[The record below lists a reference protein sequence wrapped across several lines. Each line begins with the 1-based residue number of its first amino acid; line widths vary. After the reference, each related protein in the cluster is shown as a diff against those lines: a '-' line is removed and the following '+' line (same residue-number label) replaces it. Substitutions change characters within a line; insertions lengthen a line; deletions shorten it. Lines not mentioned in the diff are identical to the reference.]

1 MKLKKRIAIGAMA
14 AVLAAAMLA
23 GCGGAPAKPS
33 TSTGGNHAG
42 TGGGSSSSSSS
53 SSTSTGDKKD
63 DTATPP
69 KEDGNKK
76 DDAQLETRTEKFF
89 SGKYVINKTKWMYVM
104 QRTHAWYE
112 ENRTSTTIYTVATDG
127 RRSVIKTE
135 LDSGDLTEIE
145 DWKEKQRYDFNSA
158 KAGGYV
164 DIHPWQENPSS
175 TKYGFLGYD
184 ILYQGV
190 DQPSLREWADQ
201 REIGTYQVDGVKY
214 YSETY
219 TRNYEQGYQEQ
230 MIYCF
235 DVGDKEG
242 RNLRYYINLTR
253 KDGKLLGMDKYKMIK
268 ISSDVDINLLR
279 VPEGRTIY
287 RRVGD
292 SGVVTNEKTPKDNYP
307 N

>member
-1 MKLKKRIAIGAMA
+1 MKLKKRIAVSAMA

-23 GCGGAPAKPS
+23 GCNQPPTS
-33 TSTGGNHAG
+33 EPSTGGNHTG

-76 DDAQLETRTEKFF
+76 DDAQLETRAEKFF
-89 SGKYVINKTKWMYVM
+89 SGKYIINRTKWLYMM
-104 QRTHAWYE
+104 QRTEVSYE
-112 ENRTSTTIYTVATDG
+112 ENRTSTAVYTVATDG
-127 RRSVIKTE
+127 RRTVIKTE
-135 LDSGDLTEIE
+135 FNNGGDLTEIN
-145 DWKEKQRYDFNSA
+145 DWKEMTRYDFDSTEERS
-158 KAGGYV
+158 YV
-164 DIHPWQENPSS
+164 SIQSRKENPSS
-175 TKYGFLGYD
+175 TSYGYLGYD

-219 TRNYEQGYQEQ
+219 TRNYELGYQKQ

-235 DVGDKEG
+235 DAGDKEG

-253 KDGKLLGMDKYKMIK
+253 KDGKLLWMDKYKMIK
-268 ISSDVDINLLR
+268 ISSEVDINLLR
-279 VPEGRTIY
+279 VPEGRTIH

-292 SGVVTNEKTPKDNYP
+292 SYVVNGEKTPKDNYP